1 MALRHAV
8 LAALLEGEASGYQ
21 LAKRFDV
28 SVANFW
34 SATPQQLYREL
45 ERLEEERLLRG
56 RVVEQ
61 RRRPNKRVFT
71 LTAAG
76 HRELHAFIAQPARPT
91 AIRDDLLVQLQAADD
106 DDRDA
111 IREALAERLNHA
123 RDKLALYDRL
133 RDGLLEG
140 HSESAYLRDA
150 ERIGPYLTLMGGRM
164 YEQQNIRWCTAVLE
178 VLDQRLRMHRES
190 VPPRDPSAGRTPGR
204 QAGGR

>member
-45 ERLEEERLLRG
+45 DQLEEAGLLNG

-76 HRELHAFIAQPARPT
+76 REELHAFTAQPARPT
-91 AIRDDLLVQLQAADD
+91 AMRDDLLVKLQAV
-106 DDRDA
+106 DA
-111 IREALAERLNHA
+111 GDQEAVREAIAVRLEQSYG
-123 RDKLALYDRL
+123 KLARYDRL
-133 RDGLLEG
+133 RDDMLEG
-140 HSESAYLRDA
+140 RDEAEYLRET
-150 ERIGPYLTLMGGRM
+150 ERLGPYLTLMAGRM
-164 YEQQNIRWCTAVLE
+164 YEQENIRWSKSVLE
-178 VLDQRLRMHRES
+178 ILDRRSTATRA
-190 VPPRDPSAGRTPGR
+190 PGPRSA
-204 QAGGR
+204 